1 MLRRELLVEVEHD
14 HIVVR
19 VTGTSYAV
27 SYYRMASSTGLVAR
41 NLPLRDD
48 HRAPMSRL
56 EFIKS
61 SWELLK
67 PKRKSFI
74 GSPKGADRSRHAGCR
89 LAKPALKVGLLVNG
103 GRR

>member
-41 NLPLRDD
+41 NLPVRDD
-48 HRAPMSRL
+48 HRRPDEQAR
-56 EFIKS
+56 IYQK
-61 SWELLK
+61 LL
-67 PKRKSFI
+67 
-74 GSPKGADRSRHAGCR
+74 GARES
-89 LAKPALKVGLLVNG
+89 
-103 GRR
+103 

>member
-41 NLPLRDD
+41 NLPVRDD
-48 HRAPMSRL
+48 HRAPMTGSNL
-56 EFIKS
+56 SKTLGS
-61 SWELLK
+61 SLK
-67 PKRKSFI
+67 PKRKSSPLDCLRVPNSKSTPQEWI
-74 GSPKGADRSRHAGCR
+74 G
-89 LAKPALKVGLLVNG
+89 G
-103 GRR
+103 GDE

>member
-1 MLRRELLVEVEHD
+1 MFRSWWDQNLRRGFLVEVEHD

-27 SYYRMASSTGLVAR
+27 FYYRMDTSTGLVAR

-61 SWELLK
+61 SW
-67 PKRKSFI
+67 
-74 GSPKGADRSRHAGCR
+74 G
-89 LAKPALKVGLLVNG
+89 LAKAKARQLKWID
-103 GRR
+103 

>member
-27 SYYRMASSTGLVAR
+27 SYYRVGSSTGLVAR

-61 SWELLK
+61 SWEL
-67 PKRKSFI
+67 
-74 GSPKGADRSRHAGCR
+74 
-89 LAKPALKVGLLVNG
+89 AKAKAQQL
-103 GRR
+103 RWID